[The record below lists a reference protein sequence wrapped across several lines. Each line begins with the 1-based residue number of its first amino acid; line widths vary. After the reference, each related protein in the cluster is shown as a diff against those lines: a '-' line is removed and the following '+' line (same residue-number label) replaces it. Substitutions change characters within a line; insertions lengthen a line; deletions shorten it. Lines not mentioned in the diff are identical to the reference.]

1 MSAPTLG
8 IFTLLVALS
17 ATAYGEDSSPKLVK
31 GSAGVSSA
39 PQSLADRAKVMK
51 VNKKVFENFD
61 PPQVLYEPQPSP
73 SPVPRT
79 SDASAGPSNASSL
92 RPLPQPR
99 RADPIGEYIAA
110 QKSAAAFASCPKST
124 DAQKQA
130 ANERLEKA
138 ATAIKMPGH
147 TPPK

>member
-1 MSAPTLG
+1 MSIRTFS

-17 ATAYGEDSSPKLVK
+17 ATAYGEDNAPKLAK
-31 GSAGVSSA
+31 GGAGVSSA
-39 PQSLADRAKVMK
+39 PQSLADRAKLMK
-51 VNKKVFENFD
+51 VNRKVFENFD
-61 PPQVLYEPQPSP
+61 PPQVLYEPEPSP
-73 SPVPRT
+73 SPAPRT
-79 SDASAGPSNASSL
+79 SSANSGPSNASPSGA
-92 RPLPQPR
+92 LPQPR
-99 RADPIGEYIAA
+99 RPDPIGEYIAA
-110 QKSAAAFASCPKST
+110 RKSAASFAACPKST